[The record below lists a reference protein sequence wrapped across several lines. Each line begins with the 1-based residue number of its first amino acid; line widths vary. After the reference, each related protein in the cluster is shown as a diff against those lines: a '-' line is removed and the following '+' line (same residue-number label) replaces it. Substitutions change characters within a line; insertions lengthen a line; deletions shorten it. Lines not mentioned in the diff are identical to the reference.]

1 MSTLKEKLMNNPM
14 NSPSKF
20 IGRLF
25 EARDVAHIEHLKVKG
40 PGAFAAHTALGG
52 FYDGILDLADGF
64 VESYQGKY
72 GIVSF
77 EVKSV
82 KPLDFMEYIVELAK
96 YVEGSRDMFKE
107 DYLKNQIDEMAS
119 LCYSTIYK
127 LKFLK

>member
-40 PGAFAAHTALGG
+40 PGAYAAHTALGG
-52 FYDGILDLADGF
+52 FYDSLLDLADGF

-82 KPLDFMEYIVELAK
+82 KPLDFMEYIEELAK
-96 YVEGSRDMFKE
+96 YIESSRDVFKDE
-107 DYLKNQIDEMAS
+107 YLKNQIDEMAS

>member
-25 EARDVAHIEHLKVKG
+25 EARDVAHIEHLRVKG
-40 PGAFAAHTALGG
+40 PGAYAAHTALGG
-52 FYDGILDLADGF
+52 FYDSLLDLVDGF

-82 KPLDFMEYIVELAK
+82 KPLDFMEYIEEFAK
-96 YVEGSRDMFKE
+96 YVEASREVFKE
-107 DYLKNQIDEMAS
+107 DYLKNQIDELSS
-119 LCYSTIYK
+119 LTYSTIYK

>member
-1 MSTLKEKLMNNPM
+1 MNLKEQLMSNPM

-25 EARDVAHIEHLKVKG
+25 EARDVAHLEHLRVKG
-40 PGAFAAHTALGG
+40 PGAYAAHKALNK
-52 FYDGILDLADGF
+52 FYDSLLDLIDGF

-72 GIVSF
+72 GIVNI

-82 KPLDFMEYIVELAK
+82 KPLEFMEYIQELAK
-96 YVEGSRDMFKE
+96 YIEASREIFKE
-107 DYLKNQIDEMAS
+107 DYLKNQVDELAS
-119 LCYSTIYK
+119 LTYSTIYK

>member
-1 MSTLKEKLMNNPM
+1 MNLKEKLMNNPI

-25 EARDVAHIEHLKVKG
+25 EARDIAHIEHLKVRSYS
-40 PGAFAAHTALGG
+40 AHKALNE
-52 FYDGILDLADGF
+52 FYDSLLDLTDSF

-72 GIVSF
+72 GIVNI

-82 KPLDFMEYIVELAK
+82 KPLEFMEYIEEFAK
-96 YVEGSRDMFKE
+96 YVESSRDLFKE
-107 DYLKNQIDEMAS
+107 DYLKNQIDEIAS
-119 LCYSTIYK
+119 LVYSTIYK

>member
-1 MSTLKEKLMNNPM
+1 MNLKEQLMNNPM

-25 EARDVAHIEHLKVKG
+25 EARDVAHLEHLRVKG
-40 PGAFAAHTALGG
+40 PGAFAAHTALNV
-52 FYDGILDLADGF
+52 FYDSLLDLTDGF

-72 GIVSF
+72 GIANI

-82 KPLDFMEYIVELAK
+82 KPLDFMEYIQELAK
-96 YVEGSRDMFKE
+96 YMESSRDVFKE
-107 DYLKNQIDEMAS
+107 DYLKNQIDELTS
-119 LCYSTIYK
+119 LTYSTIYK

>member
-1 MSTLKEKLMNNPM
+1 MNLKEKLMNNPM

-25 EARDVAHIEHLKVKG
+25 EARDVAHIEHLKVRSYS
-40 PGAFAAHTALGG
+40 AHKALNK
-52 FYDGILDLADGF
+52 FYDSLLDLTDSF

-72 GIVSF
+72 GIVNI

-82 KPLDFMEYIVELAK
+82 KPLEFMEYIEEFAK
-96 YVEGSRDMFKE
+96 YVESSRDIFKE
-107 DYLKNQIDEMAS
+107 DYLKNQIDEIAS
-119 LCYSTIYK
+119 LVYSTIYK

>member
-1 MSTLKEKLMNNPM
+1 M

-25 EARDVAHIEHLKVKG
+25 EARDVAHIEHLKVRSYS
-40 PGAFAAHTALGG
+40 AHKALNK
-52 FYDGILDLADGF
+52 FYDSLLDLTDSF

-72 GIVSF
+72 GIVNI

-82 KPLDFMEYIVELAK
+82 KPLEFMEYIEEFAK
-96 YVEGSRDMFKE
+96 YIELSRDIFKE

-119 LCYSTIYK
+119 LVYSTIYK

>member
-25 EARDVAHIEHLKVKG
+25 EARDVAHLEHLRVKG
-40 PGAFAAHTALGG
+40 PGAYAAHTALGG

>member
-1 MSTLKEKLMNNPM
+1 MNLKEKLMNNPM

-25 EARDVAHIEHLKVKG
+25 EARDVAHIEHLKVRSYS
-40 PGAFAAHTALGG
+40 AHKALNK
-52 FYDGILDLADGF
+52 FYDSLLDLTDSF

-72 GIVSF
+72 GIVNI

-82 KPLDFMEYIVELAK
+82 KPLEFMEYIEEFAK
-96 YVEGSRDMFKE
+96 YIELSRDIFKE

-119 LCYSTIYK
+119 LVYSTIYK